1 MAKCILTFKKKI
13 IGEYPITGDSITIG
27 RNQDNTIV
35 IDNLA
40 VSGYHAKIDKV
51 GDDFIITDLQST
63 NGTFINR
70 QKIVSHK
77 LKHGDNI
84 MIGKHIILFVAPE
97 KAKAP
102 EKEKEADFEKTVIL
116 DSARQKDLLAGDRKA
131 ATEPEKIGVVNFID
145 NSGLGEIEL
154 KKKLTKIGKSDTC
167 DIKLSG
173 MLIGQTA
180 ATISKRPS
188 GYAITFI
195 GGMSKLKVNGKVV
208 KGSVP
213 LKDFDTIEIG
223 GYKFQFYE
231 KEVK

>member
-1 MAKCILTFKKKI
+1 M
-13 IGEYPITGDSITIG
+13 
-27 RNQDNTIV
+27 

-40 VSGYHAKIDKV
+40 VSGYHAKIDRV
-51 GDDFIITDLQST
+51 GEEYIITDLQST
-63 NGTFINR
+63 NGTYINK

-77 LKHGDNI
+77 LRHGDNI

-97 KAKAP
+97 LGKKEEKAG
-102 EKEKEADFEKTVIL
+102 DLEKTVIL
-116 DSARQKDLLAGDRKA
+116 DSSKQKDLLKA
-131 ATEPEKIGVVNFID
+131 EEKVSQEPEKIGVINFID
-145 NSGLGEIEL
+145 GSNLGEMEL
-154 KKKLTKIGKSDTC
+154 KKKLTKIGKSDAC
-167 DIKLSG
+167 EIKLSG
-173 MLIGQTA
+173 MLMGHTA

-231 KEVK
+231 KEIK